1 MFGTLSSISACNA
14 RDDGICACVH
24 PVQMQAFSDDQLFTD
39 FCLVVMQ
46 CCVHEGAGESDH
58 YLEKSLG
65 HVSAWLHDTRT
76 ADAWNKGTIS
86 AAAVDDDEI

>member
-1 MFGTLSSISACNA
+1 
-14 RDDGICACVH
+14 
-24 PVQMQAFSDDQLFTD
+24 
-39 FCLVVMQ
+39 MQ

-65 HVSAWLHDTRT
+65 HVSAWLHDTRA

-86 AAAVDDDEI
+86 AVAAAAAADDDDEI

>member
-1 MFGTLSSISACNA
+1 MTAFAHVCI
-14 RDDGICACVH
+14 R
-24 PVQMQAFSDDQLFTD
+24 VQTQAFSDDQLFTD

-65 HVSAWLHDTRT
+65 HVSAWLHDTRA

-86 AAAVDDDEI
+86 AAAVAAAAAADDDDEI